1 MHRCGIMATQLLA
14 TLTTDHHILKSGIV
28 VYLASPRHLSHSISS
43 DVCFVSQLKR
53 CCYDSPC
60 ELILSWL
67 IFEKIDSSG
76 VVLFL
81 FLSWLAEVLR
91 ARRQDNDGVQINVH
105 LKCTLGH
112 EDYTS
117 LRFPFTLPYAWI
129 SGRDFCLV
137 GVSCHIPSF
146 WHCSRL
152 ASCVHHVY
160 IFETWTEEF
169 WKPQKLK

>member
-1 MHRCGIMATQLLA
+1 MAIQLLA

-43 DVCFVSQLKR
+43 DVCFVSQLER
-53 CCYDSPC
+53 CGNVSSH
-60 ELILSWL
+60 ELILSCL
-67 IFEKIDSSG
+67 LFEKINSSG

-81 FLSWLAEVLR
+81 LLSWLAGVLR
-91 ARRQDNDGVQINVH
+91 ARRQDKDGVQINVH
-105 LKCTLGH
+105 LKCTLDH

-137 GVSCHIPSF
+137 GVSCHSPRICLSLVALR
-146 WHCSRL
+146 H
-152 ASCVHHVY
+152 SCIMFKVH
-160 IFETWTEEF
+160 ETWTGDD
-169 WKPQKLK
+169 KP